1 MRERF
6 VVVKEEG
13 KHYFV
18 HEVVPETMPRSKQ

>member
-1 MRERF
+1 MRENF

-13 KHYFV
+13 KHNFV